1 MNINKVVKEIQ
12 VSTIRKVA
20 EKARNIDNV
29 INLTI
34 GEPDLPIPEEIKN
47 SIAGSLFTKKTGY
60 PQLGGILELRE
71 KIATNFNK
79 KYNSSVNSD
88 EILITVGST
97 EALSS
102 TIKTIVLPGDEVLAP
117 LPIYPGYEPLIKLS
131 GGFLTPIDIEK
142 EDFNF
147 TLEHLKKY
155 ITPKTKAVIVTSPSN
170 PTGKMVKKE
179 EIKKILDFIS
189 KKDIY
194 LISDEVYSELLFDI
208 PHATFFNERYK
219 KNVIIINGFSKS
231 HSLTGLRV
239 GYLIT
244 NKELRNQILKVHQY
258 SVTSSS
264 IISQYAALTALDIS
278 TDERRKIYSERAR
291 AIMEVFSKY
300 SIPFIKPDGGLYLYL
315 NLKKIGIVDSFDFV
329 LKLLEKKKIALIP
342 GIAFKTE
349 GFVRISLIKDI
360 NTLKEVAEKISLF
373 ILEYKKG

>member
-179 EIKKILDFIS
+179 EIEKILDFIS